1 MIASRRLWVA
11 LLLVP
16 SGAAFFGC
24 DRPDWK
30 LSDTA
35 PVVGT
40 AGKPGGFAGA
50 GGNECLI
57 DGSKGTAPIF
67 TPQAVLNASP
77 ARREIYAYV
86 SDGEAAAMRAAK
98 TLFPPA
104 QPGVTPPV
112 PAVLTRLRDV
122 LSSATPSGRAL
133 IGALEARFQRVLSTW
148 PNPWALR
155 LVDHPGTEHMNPVHI
170 VLRED
175 AWIGRISDGALTV
188 MDMKNQLVSSDVAVL
203 EPERIAAIYFIVS
216 PRTVSFA
223 SCEDGFRDVSL
234 ASEGMVESWSLGTT
248 QILDRLDADV
258 ALLTSL
264 FGVARNCGTVD
275 KAGMTFHAYTVCNVW
290 ASFGS
295 VSEYSAYGWAL
306 SRPVELYKPS
316 RDNLMSL
323 VEALK
328 SDRFEPDPFVVMPQ
342 PVAAGGSAGAGGTAG
357 TGGAA
362 LGGGGGSGGQ
372 AGDDAQGGAF
382 P

>member
-1 MIASRRLWVA
+1 
-11 LLLVP
+11 LLVP

-24 DRPDWK
+24 ERPDWK

-40 AGKPGGFAGA
+40 AGTTGSAGA
-50 GGNECLI
+50 SGNECLI
-57 DGSKGTAPIF
+57 DGSKGPTPIF
-67 TPQAVLNASP
+67 TPQAVLNAEP
-77 ARREIYAYV
+77 ARRDIYAYV
-86 SDGEAAAMRAAK
+86 SDGEAAAMRTSK
-98 TLFPPA
+98 TLFPP
-104 QPGVTPPV
+104 PELGVAPPV

-122 LSSATPSGRAL
+122 RASATPSGQSL
-133 IGALEARFQRVLSTW
+133 IGVLEARFQRTLSTW

-170 VLRED
+170 ILRED

-188 MDMKNQLVSSDVAVL
+188 MDMQNQLVSTDVAVL
-203 EPERIAAIYFIVS
+203 EPERIAAIYFVVS
-216 PRTVSFA
+216 PKTVSFA

-234 ASEGMVESWSLGTT
+234 ANEGMVESWSLGTT
-248 QILDRLDADV
+248 EILDRLDADI
-258 ALLTSL
+258 ALLTDL

-306 SRPVELYKPS
+306 SSPVELYKPT
-316 RDNLMSL
+316 RQNLLSL
-323 VEALK
+323 VEALNG
-328 SDRFEPDPFVVMPQ
+328 DRFEADPFVVTPQ
-342 PVAAGGSAGAGGTAG
+342 PGSVGGSAGAAGTAG
-357 TGGAA
+357 SGGAA
-362 LGGGGGSGGQ
+362 LGGGGGQGGD
-372 AGDDAQGGAF
+372 DDAQGGAF